1 MKNQSK
7 TDNLYM
13 DIADRASRE
22 SYCVRAK
29 VGSVI
34 VTPDLVTLVGYNGTV
49 KGAENA
55 CELDNGTTDPSVIHA
70 ETNALAK
77 ALNAGVSTKGSTIY
91 ITLSPCVQCSKLI
104 KQSGVVRVVYKEEY
118 RCTAGID
125 FLRKHGVQ
133 VDKHRH

>member
-1 MKNQSK
+1 MN
-7 TDNLYM
+7 
-13 DIADRASRE
+13 IAERVSWE
-22 SYCVRAK
+22 SYCVRKK
-29 VGSVI
+29 VGSVL
-34 VTPDLVTLVGYNGTV
+34 VTPDLVTMIGFNGSAS
-49 KGAENA
+49 GADNV
-55 CELDNGTTDPSVIHA
+55 CELPNGKTDQNVIHA
-70 ETNALAK
+70 EMNVFAK